1 MAQMYSELS
10 DKHRQFIATQ
20 KMYFVGTATA
30 DSRINV
36 SPKGMDSLCVIDPK
50 RIAWLNVTGSGNET
64 SAHVQANA
72 RMTVMFCAF
81 EGNPLILRLYGRAR
95 VIHRGDADWAAL
107 YPLFKPL
114 SGARQIFD
122 LAVSHVQTSCGMGVP
137 LYDYQAERGQLDAWA
152 VRKGDHGVREY
163 WAQKN
168 QASIDGLP
176 THIVAR
182 NGETAAP

>member
-10 DKHRQFIATQ
+10 DKHREFIAEQ

-36 SPKGMDSLCVIDPK
+36 SPKGMDSLRVINPK

-64 SAHVQANA
+64 SAHVQADA

-81 EGNPLILRLYGRAR
+81 EGNPLILRLYGSAR
-95 VIHRGDADWAAL
+95 VIHQGDADWATMYA
-107 YPLFKPL
+107 LFKPL
-114 SGARQIFD
+114 PGARQIFD

-137 LYDYQAERGQLDAWA
+137 LYDYRDERGQLDAWA
-152 VRKGDHGVREY
+152 VRKGDDGVREY

-176 THIVAR
+176 THILDR
-182 NGETAAP
+182 S

>member
-10 DKHRQFIATQ
+10 DKHREFIAAQ

-36 SPKGMDSLCVIDPK
+36 SPKGMDSLRVISPK

-64 SAHVQANA
+64 SAHVQLDA

-81 EGNPLILRLYGRAR
+81 EGNPLILRLYGSAR
-95 VIHRGDADWAAL
+95 VIHQGDADWATMYA
-107 YPLFKPL
+107 LFKPL
-114 SGARQIFD
+114 PGARQIFD
-122 LAVSHVQTSCGMGVP
+122 LALSYVQTSCGMGVP
-137 LYDYQAERGQLDAWA
+137 LYDYRDERGQLDAWA
-152 VRKGDHGVREY
+152 VRKGDDGVREY

-168 QASIDGLP
+168 QSSIDGLP
-176 THIVAR
+176 THILNR
-182 NGETAAP
+182 S

>member
-1 MAQMYSELS
+1 MAQMYTELS
-10 DKHRQFIATQ
+10 DKHSQFIAAQ

-36 SPKGMDSLCVIDPK
+36 SPKGMDSLRVINPK
-50 RIAWLNVTGSGNET
+50 RVAWLNVTGSGNET

-81 EGNPLILRLYGRAR
+81 EGAPLILRLYGQAR
-95 VIHRGDADWAAL
+95 VIHHGDVEWAAL
-107 YPLFKPL
+107 YTLFKPL
-114 SGARQIFD
+114 PGARQIFD
-122 LAVSHVQTSCGMGVP
+122 LAISHVQTSCGMGVP
-137 LYDYQAERGQLDAWA
+137 LYDYKAERGQLDAWA
-152 VRKGDHGVREY
+152 VRKGDDGVREY

-176 THIVAR
+176 THILAR
-182 NGETAAP
+182 NG

>member
-10 DKHRQFIATQ
+10 EHHRRFIAAQ

-30 DSRINV
+30 GSRINI
-36 SPKGMDSLCVIDPK
+36 SPKGMDSLRVIDPK

-64 SAHVQANA
+64 SAHVQVDP

-81 EGNPLILRLYGRAR
+81 EGSPLILRLYGKAR
-95 VIHRGDADWAAL
+95 VIHHGDVEWGEL
-107 YPLFKPL
+107 YALFKPL
-114 SGARQIFD
+114 PGARQIFD
-122 LAVSHVQTSCGMGVP
+122 LAISHVQTSCGMGVP
-137 LYDYQAERGQLDAWA
+137 LYDYRNERGQLDAWA
-152 VRKGDHGVREY
+152 EKRGESGIREY

-168 QASIDGLP
+168 QSSIDGLA

-182 NGETAAP
+182 NGGTTTS

>member
-1 MAQMYSELS
+1 MAQMYNELS
-10 DKHRQFIATQ
+10 DKHSEFIAAQ

-36 SPKGMDSLCVIDPK
+36 SPKGMDSLRVIHSK
-50 RIAWLNVTGSGNET
+50 RVAWLSVTGSGNES
-64 SAHVQANA
+64 SAHVQIDP

-81 EGNPLILRLYGRAR
+81 EGNPLILRLYGSAR
-95 VIHRGDADWAAL
+95 VVHHRDADWAAL
-107 YPLFKPL
+107 YALFKPL
-114 SGARQIFD
+114 PGARQIFD
-122 LAVSHVQTSCGMGVP
+122 LTISHVQTSCGMGVP
-137 LYDYQAERGQLDAWA
+137 LYDYKAERGQLDAWA
-152 VRKGDHGVREY
+152 LRKGNDGVRDY

-182 NGETAAP
+182 NG